1 MNSHF
6 INKPSGAPIL
16 HCSNSMKRRQA
27 SQIMAGKKL
36 NTIDM
41 TTYVVK
47 NNRRKRLSLLF
58 QGLDFPQVAYC
69 QLRFFFFFSFFFF
82 LSHKESK
89 CRQFVFPSASG
100 FLQMSINMIM
110 LSFSERFSMLLQ
122 RLK

>member
-1 MNSHF
+1 
-6 INKPSGAPIL
+6 
-16 HCSNSMKRRQA
+16 MKRRQA

-69 QLRFFFFFSFFFF
+69 QLRFFFFFFFFF
-82 LSHKESK
+82 LIYKEIK